1 MFSLKR
7 LIWKFGVMWK
17 ILKNRFKYGDV
28 TVFQHYKHQRLW
40 LWLHNHPD
48 KYKHN
53 WPGWV
58 NYEQRVRVYCFACEY
73 ASAMQENDHNTY
85 ITCHYCPFKI
95 MDEKFTNSISSSDSR
110 NCLKSKFIAW
120 EVSEGNNKLRR
131 KLAMDI
137 AMLELKDDILTDFMV
152 YGEEK
157 CDN

>member
-7 LIWKFGVMWK
+7 LIWKFWIMWK
-17 ILKNRFKYGDV
+17 IIKNRFKYGDV
-28 TVFQHYKHQRLW
+28 IVFQHYKHQKLW
-40 LWLHNHPD
+40 LWLHHHPD

-95 MDEKFTNSISSSDSR
+95 MNNNFTDSIPLESIGTH
-110 NCLKSKFIAW
+110 CLKGLFMAW
-120 EVSEGNNKLRR
+120 ENSVGNDAVRR
-131 KLAMDI
+131 KLALDI
-137 AMLELKDDILTDFMV
+137 AMLEVKDNVLTDYMV
-152 YGEEK
+152 YYKEDK
-157 CDN
+157 